1 MNNIFI
7 SYRRADSADVVGR
20 IYDYLEGIVGKDNI
34 FKDVHSVQLGVDY
47 LEYTADTL
55 SNCDV
60 QLAIIGHEWLKGRRI
75 DTPDDL
81 VRVEIET
88 AMQRDIPVIP
98 VLVGGAVMPTQDELP
113 DSLKPLAYRNAIQ
126 VRPDPDFPTD
136 MARLV
141 DALKG
146 IVPIEPK
153 STKPNR
159 SSTGRWLPWVAG
171 ILIAA
176 GVLWYFVSLK
186 NPEET
191 PSQVDTDAA
200 AGLSR
205 SSPAQNTASGAGQ
218 DPAKVDRAMEF
229 VDRYS
234 ADSLLEARTR
244 VSEAT
249 ANAMDSIA
257 AVLKNPDLTELEL
270 AQAYGDTILEMVA
283 QENLSGSLE
292 QLFNFYEQVLTCH
305 EMKLCDEQVLTGF
318 FESDA
323 GGFSRTFY
331 PWVCQIRADWNNPA
345 AFERVLDFY
354 LEGDSATVCNS

>member
-75 DTPDDL
+75 DNPDDL

-146 IVPIEPK
+146 IVPLESK

-159 SSTGRWLPWVAG
+159 SPVGRWLPWVAG

-176 GVLWYFVSLK
+176 GVLWYFVSSK
-186 NPEET
+186 SSEDA
-191 PSQVDTDAA
+191 PSQVDAA

-205 SSPAQNTASGAGQ
+205 SSPAQNTASAAEQ

-234 ADSLLEARTR
+234 ADSLLEARAR

-257 AVLKNPDLTELEL
+257 GVLRNPDLTELEL
-270 AQAYGDTILEMVA
+270 EQAYRDTILEMVA
-283 QENLSGSLE
+283 QESLSGSLE
-292 QLFNFYEQVLTCH
+292 QLFNFYEQVLTCY

-331 PWVCQIRADWNNPA
+331 PWVCQVRADWNNPA

-354 LEGDSATVCNS
+354 LEGDSATVCDS

>member
-1 MNNIFI
+1 
-7 SYRRADSADVVGR
+7 
-20 IYDYLEGIVGKDNI
+20 
-34 FKDVHSVQLGVDY
+34 
-47 LEYTADTL
+47 
-55 SNCDV
+55 
-60 QLAIIGHEWLKGRRI
+60 
-75 DTPDDL
+75 
-81 VRVEIET
+81 
-88 AMQRDIPVIP
+88 VIP
-98 VLVGGAVMPTQDELP
+98 VLVGGAVMPTKDELP

-141 DALKG
+141 EALKG

-159 SSTGRWLPWVAG
+159 SPTGRWLPWVAG

-176 GVLWYFVSLK
+176 GVLWYFVSSK
-186 NPEET
+186 RPEET
-191 PSQVDTDAA
+191 PSQVDTASD

-205 SSPAQNTASGAGQ
+205 SSSAQSTGSGAEQ
-218 DPAKVDRAMEF
+218 DPAKVERAMDF

-249 ANAMDSIA
+249 SNAMDSIA
-257 AVLKNPDLTELEL
+257 GVLRNPDLTEQEL

-305 EMKLCDEQVLTGF
+305 EMKLCDEQVLAGF

-354 LEGDSATVCNS
+354 LEGNSATVCDS

>member
-20 IYDYLEGIVGKDNI
+20 IYDYLEGIVGEDKI

-75 DTPDDL
+75 DNPDDL

-88 AMQRDIPVIP
+88 AMKRDIPVIP

-141 DALKG
+141 GALKG

-153 STKPNR
+153 STKLNR
-159 SSTGRWLPWVAG
+159 SPAGRWLPWVAG
-171 ILIAA
+171 ILIVA
-176 GVLWYFVSLK
+176 GMLWYFASS
-186 NPEET
+186 NSPEET
-191 PSQVDTDAA
+191 PSQVTTDAA
-200 AGLSR
+200 ADLSR
-205 SSPAQNTASGAGQ
+205 SSPAQNTVSGAGQ

-234 ADSLLEARTR
+234 ADSLLKARAR

-249 ANAMDSIA
+249 ANAMDSIT
-257 AVLKNPDLTELEL
+257 AVLRNPDLTELEL
-270 AQAYGDTILEMVA
+270 TQAYGDTILKMVA

-292 QLFNFYEQVLTCH
+292 QLFNFYEQVLTCY

-354 LEGDSATVCNS
+354 LEGNSSTVCDS